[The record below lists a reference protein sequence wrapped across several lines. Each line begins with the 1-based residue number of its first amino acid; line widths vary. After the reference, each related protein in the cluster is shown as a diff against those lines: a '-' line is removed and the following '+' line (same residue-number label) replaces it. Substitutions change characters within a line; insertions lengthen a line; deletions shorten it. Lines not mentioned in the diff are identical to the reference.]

1 MEPDDRKLIVS
12 ISVIVIGYLHHM
24 FVFWHEQQFAAPY
37 VDQLTFIGDI
47 LTILMIVGAIGV
59 IWYRLVKYLIR
70 NRSEKNFV

>member
-47 LTILMIVGAIGV
+47 LTILMIVGAIGA
-59 IWYRLVKYLIR
+59 IWYGLVKDLLR
-70 NRSEKNFV
+70 KRSEKNVG

>member
-1 MEPDDRKLIVS
+1 M
-12 ISVIVIGYLHHM
+12 IVIGYLHHI

-59 IWYRLVKYLIR
+59 IWYGLVKDLLR
-70 NRSEKNFV
+70 RRSEKNVG

>member
-59 IWYRLVKYLIR
+59 IWYRFVNDLLRK
-70 NRSEKNFV
+70 RSEKNVG

>member
-1 MEPDDRKLIVS
+1 M
-12 ISVIVIGYLHHM
+12 IVIGYLHHM

-59 IWYRLVKYLIR
+59 IWYGFVKDLLR
-70 NRSEKNFV
+70 KRSEKNVG